1 MAIESTGKF
10 GQIKGPFAQGEDLI
24 QLIKDDAGLASGIP
38 CVELGISYAEKDA
51 MIYGGPVEAMPT
63 SLKFRINGKE
73 LWMGR
78 TDIYESDDVIKLTEF
93 TFVND
98 APASVLIEYR
108 LYLDK

>member
-1 MAIESTGKF
+1 
-10 GQIKGPFAQGEDLI
+10 
-24 QLIKDDAGLASGIP
+24 
-38 CVELGISYAEKDA
+38 
-51 MIYGGPVEAMPT
+51 MPT

-78 TDIYESDDVIKLTEF
+78 TDMYESDDVIKLTEF